1 VLLHAGL
8 DELLCGSDVY
18 LLCNFALSSIHCAHV
33 SAHIVVVAACGCVV
47 SAVARAVLEVL

>member
-1 VLLHAGL
+1 MLLHAGL